1 MKFPFIIIMQILA
14 FKYIRNTED
23 EELATQLDV
32 FDAEFVV
39 DEEMMVAEEGLD
51 ISNHKNV
58 FRAVHTKVRWW
69 PIHTVDIYVQGM

>member
-1 MKFPFIIIMQILA
+1 MKHKHFCNKFQYLN
-14 FKYIRNTED
+14 IRNTED

-39 DEEMMVAEEGLD
+39 DEEMMVTEEGLD

-58 FRAVHTKVRWW
+58 FRA
-69 PIHTVDIYVQGM
+69 IHTRVRQ

>member
-1 MKFPFIIIMQILA
+1 MLG
-14 FKYIRNTED
+14 YIRNTED
-23 EELATQLDV
+23 EELSTQLDV

-58 FRAVHTKVRWW
+58 FRAVHTKV
-69 PIHTVDIYVQGM
+69 

>member
-1 MKFPFIIIMQILA
+1 MLGC
-14 FKYIRNTED
+14 IRNTED

-39 DEEMMVAEEGLD
+39 DEEMMLTEEGLD

-58 FRAVHTKVRWW
+58 FRAVHAKVRW
-69 PIHTVDIYVQGM
+69 

>member
-1 MKFPFIIIMQILA
+1 MFEC
-14 FKYIRNTED
+14 IRNTED

-39 DEEMMVAEEGLD
+39 DEETMVPEEGLD

-58 FRAVHTKVRWW
+58 FRAVHTKVR
-69 PIHTVDIYVQGM
+69 Y